1 MTRLRIALAGALLGL
16 VVGCGGPGVAP
27 VEGTVTFKGEPLK
40 EGTILFHPE
49 KGRPA
54 AGKIRD
60 GKIVE
65 VTTETLND
73 GVPVGRVRVAIQA
86 ITNADKMDGP
96 HKSLIPEKYGEAD
109 KSELKAEITAGKNDL
124 KFDLK

>member
-1 MTRLRIALAGALLGL
+1 MTRLRMAWASVLFVFVAG
-16 VVGCGGPGVAP
+16 CSGPGIAP
-27 VEGTVTFKGEPLK
+27 VEGTVTYKGEPLK
-40 EGTILFHPE
+40 DGTILFHPE

-73 GVPVGRVRVAIQA
+73 GVPVGSVRVAIQA
-86 ITNADKMDGP
+86 ITNPDKMDAP
-96 HKSLIPEKYGEAD
+96 HKSLIPEKYGDPD
-109 KSELKAEITAGKNDL
+109 KSELTADIKPGKNDL
-124 KFDLK
+124 KFELK